1 WRGLPHRQLDL
12 PRRPAAGHAAAVRR
26 RRVPHR
32 ARRGAAHAVPSARA
46 RGLNMEII
54 LSITV
59 GLLVAIGIW
68 MMLDRGLLRVV
79 LGVVVLGNGVNLAVF
94 TAGRVDGRAAAFV
107 TEAGAPALAANPL
120 PQALVLTAIVI
131 GFALFVFAL
140 AVLKRSW
147 ELHDN
152 VETDRIT
159 AVAEEPAPD
168 LAAPASAQPTQ
179 PATPTSGAA
188 QATQA
193 AGASGAL
200 PATPS
205 PAAKAARHGA

>member
-1 WRGLPHRQLDL
+1 
-12 PRRPAAGHAAAVRR
+12 
-26 RRVPHR
+26 
-32 ARRGAAHAVPSARA
+32 
-46 RGLNMEII
+46 MEII
-54 LSITV
+54 VSITV
-59 GLLVAIGIW
+59 GVLVAIGIW

-79 LGVVVLGNGVNLAVF
+79 LGVIVLGNGVNLAVF
-94 TAGRVDGRAAAFV
+94 ASGRLDGRAAAFV
-107 TEAGAPALAANPL
+107 SEAGAPALAANPL

-168 LAAPASAQPTQ
+168 PPATAAGEGARLRAADNDQSALARAASAPD
-179 PATPTSGAA
+179 ARKGDAA
-188 QATQA
+188 
-193 AGASGAL
+193 
-200 PATPS
+200 
-205 PAAKAARHGA
+205 

>member
-1 WRGLPHRQLDL
+1 
-12 PRRPAAGHAAAVRR
+12 
-26 RRVPHR
+26 
-32 ARRGAAHAVPSARA
+32 
-46 RGLNMEII
+46 MEII

-147 ELHDN
+147 ELHGN

-168 LAAPASAQPTQ
+168 LPAPAQ
-179 PATPTSGAA
+179 PAAPTSGAA

-193 AGASGAL
+193 SAASGAL
-200 PATPS
+200 PATP
-205 PAAKAARHGA
+205 PVAAEAAHRGAAPGDHA

>member
-1 WRGLPHRQLDL
+1 
-12 PRRPAAGHAAAVRR
+12 
-26 RRVPHR
+26 
-32 ARRGAAHAVPSARA
+32 
-46 RGLNMEII
+46 MEII

-94 TAGRVDGRAAAFV
+94 SAGRVDGRAAAFV

-159 AVAEEPAPD
+159 AVTEEPAPD
-168 LAAPASAQPTQ
+168 LPAPAQ
-179 PATPTSGAA
+179 PAASPSVP
-188 QATQA
+188 A

-200 PATPS
+200 PATPQTS
-205 PAAKAARHGA
+205 PNAAHPGAAAGGHA

>member
-1 WRGLPHRQLDL
+1 
-12 PRRPAAGHAAAVRR
+12 
-26 RRVPHR
+26 
-32 ARRGAAHAVPSARA
+32 
-46 RGLNMEII
+46 MEII
-54 LSITV
+54 VSITV

-68 MMLDRGLLRVV
+68 MLLDRGLLRVV
-79 LGVVVLGNGVNLAVF
+79 LGIVVLGNGVNLAVF
-94 TAGRVDGRAAAFV
+94 SAGRLDGRAAAFV

-147 ELHDN
+147 ELHGN

-168 LAAPASAQPTQ
+168 LPAPAQSV
-179 PATPTSGAA
+179 TPTSGVAA
-188 QATQA
+188 APQA
-193 AGASGAL
+193 AGASPAPGVL
-200 PATPS
+200 PATPA
-205 PAAKAARHGA
+205 AAKATRHGAAAGGQA

>member
-1 WRGLPHRQLDL
+1 
-12 PRRPAAGHAAAVRR
+12 
-26 RRVPHR
+26 
-32 ARRGAAHAVPSARA
+32 
-46 RGLNMEII
+46 MEILVSLTI
-54 LSITV
+54 
-59 GLLVAIGIW
+59 GALVAIGIW

-94 TAGRVDGRAAAFV
+94 SAGRLDGRAAAFV

-140 AVLKRSW
+140 AVLERSW
-147 ELHDN
+147 ALHGH

-168 LAAPASAQPTQ
+168 LPAPPKFRFVPAPPRDHRLVRQELGVVLGARLLDERRERLVDGDLEDLPVLGERVQVGVDRVGQGGGVHACFSA
-179 PATPTSGAA
+179 
-188 QATQA
+188 
-193 AGASGAL
+193 
-200 PATPS
+200 
-205 PAAKAARHGA
+205 RV

>member
-1 WRGLPHRQLDL
+1 
-12 PRRPAAGHAAAVRR
+12 
-26 RRVPHR
+26 
-32 ARRGAAHAVPSARA
+32 
-46 RGLNMEII
+46 MEI
-54 LSITV
+54 LVSLTV
-59 GLLVAIGIW
+59 GALVAIGIW

-94 TAGRVDGRAAAFV
+94 SAGRLDGRAAAFV

-147 ELHDN
+147 ELHGN
-152 VETDRIT
+152 IETDRIT

-168 LAAPASAQPTQ
+168 LAAPAPSVTPASGVA
-179 PATPTSGAA
+179 ATP
-188 QATQA
+188 QASRA
-193 AGASGAL
+193 PGAL
-200 PATPS
+200 PATPQ
-205 PAAKAARHGA
+205 PAAEAARHGAAPGGHA

>member
-1 WRGLPHRQLDL
+1 
-12 PRRPAAGHAAAVRR
+12 
-26 RRVPHR
+26 
-32 ARRGAAHAVPSARA
+32 
-46 RGLNMEII
+46 MEII

-79 LGVVVLGNGVNLAVF
+79 LGVVVLGNGVNMAVF
-94 TAGRVDGRAAAFV
+94 TAGRVYGRAAAFV

-147 ELHDN
+147 ELHDS

-168 LAAPASAQPTQ
+168 LAAPSSGQPTQ
-179 PATPTSGAA
+179 PAAPTPRASGAA
-188 QATQA
+188 PASSP
-193 AGASGAL
+193 AGANTAGDGDVAGAR
-200 PATPS
+200 A
-205 PAAKAARHGA
+205 

>member
-1 WRGLPHRQLDL
+1 
-12 PRRPAAGHAAAVRR
+12 
-26 RRVPHR
+26 
-32 ARRGAAHAVPSARA
+32 
-46 RGLNMEII
+46 MEII

-59 GLLVAIGIW
+59 GLIVAIGIW

-107 TEAGAPALAANPL
+107 TEFGAPALAANPL

-147 ELHDN
+147 ELHGN

-168 LAAPASAQPTQ
+168 LPAPAQ
-179 PATPTSGAA
+179 PAAPTSGAA

-193 AGASGAL
+193 SAASGAL
-200 PATPS
+200 PATP
-205 PAAKAARHGA
+205 PVAAEAAHRGAAPGGHA

>member
-1 WRGLPHRQLDL
+1 
-12 PRRPAAGHAAAVRR
+12 
-26 RRVPHR
+26 
-32 ARRGAAHAVPSARA
+32 
-46 RGLNMEII
+46 MEII

-94 TAGRVDGRAAAFV
+94 SAGRVDGRAAAFV

-168 LAAPASAQPTQ
+168 LPAPAQPAAPPSVA
-179 PATPTSGAA
+179 
-188 QATQA
+188 A

-200 PATPS
+200 PATPPTS
-205 PAAKAARHGA
+205 PNAAHPGAAARGQA

>member
-1 WRGLPHRQLDL
+1 
-12 PRRPAAGHAAAVRR
+12 
-26 RRVPHR
+26 
-32 ARRGAAHAVPSARA
+32 
-46 RGLNMEII
+46 MEII
-54 LSITV
+54 VSITV

-68 MMLDRGLLRVV
+68 MLLDRGLLRVV
-79 LGVVVLGNGVNLAVF
+79 LGIVVLGNGVNLAVF
-94 TAGRVDGRAAAFV
+94 SAGRLDGRAAAFV

-147 ELHDN
+147 ELHGN

-168 LAAPASAQPTQ
+168 LPAPAQSV
-179 PATPTSGAA
+179 TPTSGVAA
-188 QATQA
+188 APQA
-193 AGASGAL
+193 AGAPNAL
-200 PATPS
+200 PAAPP
-205 PAAKAARHGA
+205 PATKAARHGAAAGGQA